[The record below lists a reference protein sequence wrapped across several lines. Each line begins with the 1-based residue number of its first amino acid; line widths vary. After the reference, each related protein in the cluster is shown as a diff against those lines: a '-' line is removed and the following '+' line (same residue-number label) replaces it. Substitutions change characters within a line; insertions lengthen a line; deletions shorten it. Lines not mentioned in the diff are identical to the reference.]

1 MKIPQIETAKKTLKS
16 LEECDFQV
24 KEYENGDS
32 AVMLKS
38 IIVVGPLSEKKYAES
53 LARDLNGFIDRRKKA
68 IEMALQEAEK
78 VVRSAISGAI
88 NNVDAAIVG
97 RDTEDTYGCKG
108 SPDFKIDE
116 SSHIRPT
123 LPEIAI
129 SAEERKKWKT

>member
-53 LARDLNGFIDRRKKA
+53 LARELNSFVEKRKVA
-68 IEMALQEAEK
+68 IETALQEAEQ

-97 RDTEDTYGCKG
+97 KEDAEDTYAEGI
-108 SPDFKIDE
+108 PNFD
-116 SSHIRPT
+116 RPT

-129 SAEERKKWKT
+129 SAEERKKWKTEGLKPV